1 MTLKILESRCPK
13 GYHANFGLSSSFS
26 LSCTVHQCG
35 KSLLCTQRNTADNLL
50 RALYEPT
57 RELTLKVSW
66 LQVKSDM

>member
-1 MTLKILESRCPK
+1 M
-13 GYHANFGLSSSFS
+13 
-26 LSCTVHQCG
+26 CTNVA